1 MPLQR
6 RLYEPFPSARKHK
19 KYSVYVPA
27 SENGDGKRKLLHFG
41 DKRYQHFR
49 DTIGHY
55 SHLDHRDNKRRKA
68 YYARHGPE
76 NSIRSARYWS
86 HRVLW

>member
-6 RLYEPFPSARKHK
+6 SLFEPFPSARKHK
-19 KYSVYVPA
+19 KYSVYVLD
-27 SENGDGKRKLLHFG
+27 EDGKRKLLHFG

-49 DTIGHY
+49 DKVGHY
-55 SHLDHRDNKRRKA
+55 SHLDHGDNKRRKA

-76 NSIRSARYWS
+76 NNIRSARYWS